1 MADYRS
7 DPGKKPTDVPRSLDI
22 KWLREGGITKETI
35 SWSEEMGVYLVEEG
49 LTTSSFRKF
58 FGEMR
63 RIQNLKDSRK
73 KEDILLLKAKLAYD
87 AARKGDQGM
96 KSFYLKLKDALET
109 CGEQPD
115 SFDRFVKIVEAVVA
129 FHKFNGGRD

>member
-1 MADYRS
+1 M
-7 DPGKKPTDVPRSLDI
+7 GKF
-22 KWLREGGITKETI
+22 
-35 SWSEEMGVYLVEEG
+35 LVDEG

-63 RIQNLKDSRK
+63 RIQNLNDFRK

-96 KSFYLKLKDALET
+96 KSFYDKLENALDA
-109 CGEQPD
+109 CGEQPER
-115 SFDRFVKIVEAVVA
+115 FDRFVKIVEAVVA
-129 FHKFNGGRD
+129 FHKFKGGRD